1 MFEPRVV
8 DACGG
13 SLRRNRSPVPV
24 RNAPRTL
31 RALPGWHSLL
41 YTVLGEPMEFISPTY
56 GRLSFDRMFQHLVD
70 YMQEQPDQRYHL
82 IIGTDSLL
90 GDDTCFVTAV
100 IIHRVG
106 RGGRY
111 FYHKFRNRK
120 IESLR
125 QRILYETSLSLET
138 ASQLSAELAKNG
150 VSELPLEI
158 HLDVGDRGE
167 TKRIIREVV
176 GMVQGSGYAAVT
188 KPDSYGASKVA
199 DRETGKSSPRVRP
212 HVRVP
217 SQRRAVGE

>member
-1 MFEPRVV
+1 
-8 DACGG
+8 
-13 SLRRNRSPVPV
+13 
-24 RNAPRTL
+24 
-31 RALPGWHSLL
+31 
-41 YTVLGEPMEFISPTY
+41 MEFISPTH
-56 GRLSFDRMFQHLVD
+56 GKLSFDRMFQHIVG
-70 YMQEQPDQRYHL
+70 YMQEDPSQRYNL

-90 GDDTCFVTAV
+90 GDDTCFVTAI

-106 RGGRY
+106 HGGRY

-138 ASQLSAELAKNG
+138 ASQVSAQLAQNG
-150 VSELPLEI
+150 FSELPVEI

-176 GMVQGSGYAAVT
+176 GMVQGSGFAAIT

-199 DRETGKSSPRVRP
+199 DRETGKLRINVRT
-212 HVRVP
+212 
-217 SQRRAVGE
+217 RATGARKPPAIGDRQAS

>member
-1 MFEPRVV
+1 M
-8 DACGG
+8 D
-13 SLRRNRSPVPV
+13 
-24 RNAPRTL
+24 
-31 RALPGWHSLL
+31 
-41 YTVLGEPMEFISPTY
+41 FISPTY
-56 GRLSFDRMFQHLVD
+56 GKLSFEKMFQQIVG
-70 YMQEQPDQRYHL
+70 YMQQEPSQRYNL

-106 RGGRY
+106 HGGRY

-138 ASQLSAELAKNG
+138 ASHVSAQLARNG
-150 VSELPLEI
+150 YSELPVEI

-176 GMVQGSGYAAVT
+176 GMVQGSGYAAIT

-199 DRETGKSSPRVRP
+199 DRETGKLRIADRVRVDGDTAGGP
-212 HVRVP
+212 VKR
-217 SQRRAVGE
+217 

>member
-1 MFEPRVV
+1 
-8 DACGG
+8 
-13 SLRRNRSPVPV
+13 
-24 RNAPRTL
+24 
-31 RALPGWHSLL
+31 
-41 YTVLGEPMEFISPTY
+41 MEFISPTH
-56 GRLSFDRMFQHLVD
+56 GKLSFDRMFQHIVG
-70 YMQEQPDQRYHL
+70 YMQEDPSQRYNL

-90 GDDTCFVTAV
+90 GDDTCFVTAI

-106 RGGRY
+106 HGGRY

-138 ASQLSAELAKNG
+138 ASQVSAQLAQNG
-150 VSELPLEI
+150 FSELPVEI

-176 GMVQGSGYAAVT
+176 GMVQGSGFAAIT

-199 DRETGKSSPRVRP
+199 DRETGKLRVNVRTRP
-212 HVRVP
+212 GARKP
-217 SQRRAVGE
+217 PAIGDRQAS

>member
-1 MFEPRVV
+1 
-8 DACGG
+8 
-13 SLRRNRSPVPV
+13 
-24 RNAPRTL
+24 
-31 RALPGWHSLL
+31 
-41 YTVLGEPMEFISPTY
+41 MEFISPTH
-56 GRLSFDRMFQHLVD
+56 GKLSFDRMFQHIVR
-70 YMQEQPDQRYHL
+70 YMQEEADQNYNL

-100 IIHRVG
+100 VIHRVG
-106 RGGRY
+106 HGGRY

-125 QRILYETSLSLET
+125 QRILFETSLSLET
-138 ASQLSAELAKNG
+138 ASQISAELAKNG
-150 VSELPLEI
+150 FGDLAVEI

-199 DRETGKSSPRVRP
+199 DRETGRTALRPRPRP
-212 HVRVP
+212 HKPALAQGR
-217 SQRRAVGE
+217 

>member
-1 MFEPRVV
+1 
-8 DACGG
+8 
-13 SLRRNRSPVPV
+13 
-24 RNAPRTL
+24 
-31 RALPGWHSLL
+31 
-41 YTVLGEPMEFISPTY
+41 MEFISPTY
-56 GRLSFDRMFQHLVD
+56 GKLSFERMFQQIVG
-70 YMQEQPDQRYHL
+70 YMEDQPDQRYHL

-100 IIHRVG
+100 VIHRVG

-125 QRILYETSLSLET
+125 QRILFETSLSLET
-138 ASQLSAELAKNG
+138 ASQMSAELSKNG
-150 VSELPLEI
+150 FSELPVEV

-199 DRETGKSSPRVRP
+199 DRETGKAPMRQRV
-212 HVRVP
+212 HVRKP
-217 SQRRAVGE
+217 HETGQGES

>member
-1 MFEPRVV
+1 
-8 DACGG
+8 
-13 SLRRNRSPVPV
+13 
-24 RNAPRTL
+24 
-31 RALPGWHSLL
+31 
-41 YTVLGEPMEFISPTY
+41 MEFISPTH
-56 GRLSFDRMFQHLVD
+56 GKLSFERMFAQIVA
-70 YMQEQPDQRYHL
+70 YMQEQRDQRYNL

-100 IIHRVG
+100 VIHRVG

-125 QRILYETSLSLET
+125 QRILFETSLSLET
-138 ASQLSAELAKNG
+138 ASQISSELAKNG
-150 VSELPLEI
+150 YSELPLEI

-199 DRETGKSSPRVRP
+199 DRETGKMGVRP
-212 HVRVP
+212 RP
-217 SQRRAVGE
+217 LPRPKRTPISRQPAAKGPGPGQRGGAEGTS

>member
-1 MFEPRVV
+1 M
-8 DACGG
+8 
-13 SLRRNRSPVPV
+13 V
-24 RNAPRTL
+24 R
-31 RALPGWHSLL
+31 
-41 YTVLGEPMEFISPTY
+41 MDFISPTR
-56 GRLSFDRMFQHLVD
+56 GKLSFERMFQQIVD
-70 YMQEQPDQRYHL
+70 YMQEDPAQKYNL

-90 GDDTCFVTAV
+90 GDDTCFVTAI

-106 RGGRY
+106 HGGRY

-138 ASQLSAELAKNG
+138 ASQVSAQLAQNG
-150 VSELPLEI
+150 FSELPVEI

-176 GMVQGSGYAAVT
+176 GMVQGSGYAAIT

-199 DRETGKSSPRVRP
+199 DRETGKLR
-212 HVRVP
+212 
-217 SQRRAVGE
+217 VGERTRTISNRPPSTTTRPEIP

>member
-1 MFEPRVV
+1 
-8 DACGG
+8 
-13 SLRRNRSPVPV
+13 
-24 RNAPRTL
+24 
-31 RALPGWHSLL
+31 
-41 YTVLGEPMEFISPTY
+41 MEFISPTY
-56 GRLSFDRMFQHLVD
+56 GRLSFDRMFQQLVD
-70 YMQEQPDQRYHL
+70 YMREEPDKRYNL

-100 IIHRVG
+100 VIHRVG
-106 RGGRY
+106 HGGRY

-125 QRILYETSLSLET
+125 QRILFETSLSLET
-138 ASQLSAELAKNG
+138 ASQMSAQLAKNG
-150 VSELPLEI
+150 FSELPVEI

-199 DRETGKSSPRVRP
+199 DRETGKSALRSRPNGRKAPVSPLGSSISPLNRSVIVRGREAEHP
-212 HVRVP
+212 H
-217 SQRRAVGE
+217 

>member
-1 MFEPRVV
+1 
-8 DACGG
+8 
-13 SLRRNRSPVPV
+13 
-24 RNAPRTL
+24 
-31 RALPGWHSLL
+31 
-41 YTVLGEPMEFISPTY
+41 MEFISPTY
-56 GRLSFDRMFQHLVD
+56 GKLSFDRMFLQIVG
-70 YMQEQPDQRYHL
+70 YMQEDPSQRYNL

-90 GDDTCFVTAV
+90 GDDTCFVTAI

-106 RGGRY
+106 HGGRY

-138 ASQLSAELAKNG
+138 ASQVSAQLAQNG
-150 VSELPLEI
+150 FSELPVEI

-176 GMVQGSGYAAVT
+176 GMVQGSGFAAIT

-199 DRETGKSSPRVRP
+199 DRETGKLRLNVRARKTGPHSP
-212 HVRVP
+212 P
-217 SQRRAVGE
+217 SNGDRQAS

>member
-1 MFEPRVV
+1 
-8 DACGG
+8 
-13 SLRRNRSPVPV
+13 
-24 RNAPRTL
+24 
-31 RALPGWHSLL
+31 
-41 YTVLGEPMEFISPTY
+41 MEFISPTH
-56 GRLSFDRMFQHLVD
+56 GKLSFDRMFEHLVG
-70 YMQEQPDQRYHL
+70 YMQEDPSQRYNL

-106 RGGRY
+106 HGGRY

-138 ASQLSAELAKNG
+138 ASQVSAQLAKNG
-150 VSELPLEI
+150 YSELPVEI

-167 TKRIIREVV
+167 TKRIVREVV
-176 GMVQGSGYAAVT
+176 GMVQGSGYAAIT

-199 DRETGKSSPRVRP
+199 DRETGKLRINVRARTAGP
-212 HVRVP
+212 HKP
-217 SQRRAVGE
+217 SAVGEREAS